1 VVFSLVGSLIYAK
14 TGTEYV
20 TAPAYGS
27 LGNEV
32 YKKVA
37 FSLAVPTILFLGIL
51 YAVVSARFIF
61 FNIFKGTRH
70 VGNHTVLGWAA
81 WAGILGVTW
90 VAAFIIAEVIPF
102 FSDLLSL
109 MSSLFDSFF
118 GNIFWALAYFRMVS
132 AILFEH
138 RSRWRCWR

>member
-1 VVFSLVGSLIYAK
+1 MKNPKDFPKALWAVTIAEIIVFSLVGSLIYAK

-61 FNIFKGTRH
+61 FNIFTIKY
-70 VGNHTVLGWAA
+70 
-81 WAGILGVTW
+81 
-90 VAAFIIAEVIPF
+90 F
-102 FSDLLSL
+102 FL
-109 MSSLFDSFF
+109 
-118 GNIFWALAYFRMVS
+118 
-132 AILFEH
+132 
-138 RSRWRCWR
+138 